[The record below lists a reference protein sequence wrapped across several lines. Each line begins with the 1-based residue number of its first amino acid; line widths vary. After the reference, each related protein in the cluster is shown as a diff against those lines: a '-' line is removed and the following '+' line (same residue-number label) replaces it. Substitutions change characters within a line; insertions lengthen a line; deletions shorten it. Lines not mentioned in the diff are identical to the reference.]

1 LRIEHHL
8 FQRIGVWA
16 LPSVEIVILSVLILA
31 ARCVNYQDVFVSGN
45 VYFTDADCYARM
57 TRVRMCEKNPGLII
71 RHQDFENYPQ
81 GIASHTTAPLDYAIF
96 ALAVMLKPFT
106 SQPLDLAGAVISPLF
121 GLLAGWFLWWWSR
134 QMQFPFRACMLT
146 LYALSLILVH
156 GTELG
161 RPDHQSL
168 LIMLVLIAIAA
179 EWRLQTEESR
189 IWGAISGA
197 AWGLAFWVSLYEPLI
212 LLLIVIGLGVLR
224 DRHFFQAHH
233 RRTGWILF
241 TLVVA
246 LAVAIERHVLSLPF
260 TQGEDYLR
268 WSRTI
273 GELMSVSPTNS
284 IWFQWVGWL
293 LIAAPLLIWLTLRRK
308 TTADGPTRRPIPSL
322 VLGLLGT
329 TYLLTLWQ
337 TRWAYFFAAIFC
349 LTIPTLLASISRRW
363 IGWIIFA
370 VGLFPI
376 LQAWDQQLFPN
387 NPEMAARSEQ
397 RLEKVEWRQA
407 AAQLPSNRIE
417 PLLAPWWLSPSA
429 VYWSG
434 QPGVAGSSHESLS
447 GIADTAHFF
456 LATDPGSALQ
466 ILRQR
471 KVAWVF
477 SYDADRVAANSAAI
491 LGISAPAHPLCAIL
505 DRTPSQAPPFLVLAQ
520 QNGTCKL
527 FRVRDSGEK

>member
-71 RHQDFENYPQ
+71 RHPDFEQYPQ
-81 GIASHTTAPLDYAIF
+81 GIASLTTAPLDYAIL

-106 SQPLDLAGAVISPLF
+106 SQPLDLAGAIISPLF

-224 DRHFFQAHH
+224 DRHFFQAQH

-241 TLVVA
+241 TLIVA

-308 TTADGPTRRPIPSL
+308 TSADGPTRRPIPSL

-363 IGWIIFA
+363 IGWIIFY
-370 VGLFPI
+370 VGL
-376 LQAWDQQLFPN
+376 
-387 NPEMAARSEQ
+387 
-397 RLEKVEWRQA
+397 
-407 AAQLPSNRIE
+407 
-417 PLLAPWWLSPSA
+417 
-429 VYWSG
+429 
-434 QPGVAGSSHESLS
+434 
-447 GIADTAHFF
+447 
-456 LATDPGSALQ
+456 
-466 ILRQR
+466 
-471 KVAWVF
+471 
-477 SYDADRVAANSAAI
+477 
-491 LGISAPAHPLCAIL
+491 
-505 DRTPSQAPPFLVLAQ
+505 
-520 QNGTCKL
+520 
-527 FRVRDSGEK
+527 